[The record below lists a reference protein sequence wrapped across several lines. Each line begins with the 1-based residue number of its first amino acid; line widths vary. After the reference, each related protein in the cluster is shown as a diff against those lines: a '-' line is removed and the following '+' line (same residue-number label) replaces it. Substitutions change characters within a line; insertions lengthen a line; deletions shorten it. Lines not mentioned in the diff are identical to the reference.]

1 MSHMS
6 SNNRQVSLMHQE
18 NIQDKRPNAIKLF
31 KRGFSNYKQR
41 RLVSKETF
49 EFRLLRY
56 FKIIWFHSLILL
68 CILTIEE
75 SF

>member
-49 EFRLLRY
+49 EFRLSRY
-56 FKIIWFHSLILL
+56 YKIIWFH
-68 CILTIEE
+68 
-75 SF
+75 